1 MRSREDLFFIV
12 KDSISYLDAIK
23 KMINNLK
30 IIILSS
36 YKINLLTYIFY
47 IYVYIN
53 IFIIYKYIYYI

>member
-1 MRSREDLFFIV
+1 MRSREDLFFIA
-12 KDSISYLDAIK
+12 KDAIYYLDKIK
-23 KMINNLK
+23 IMINYLK

-53 IFIIYKYIYYI
+53 IYIIYKLI